1 MKNRL
6 PFLQKSAALLL
17 LSCIAVTAQA
27 ATGVLTGQ
35 EPIEFR
41 AGAGNEFN
49 LITRVKKGQPV
60 NILEPG
66 AQWTKITTTEGI
78 TGWVKNTN
86 LQAEIIAAPNTAN
99 VNVPQLMQR
108 NNEMELKV
116 SELEKIKQ
124 EQAQIVASLM
134 AEVEALRSDKGLPPP
149 NITLPATDTALR
161 AEIDNL
167 KSIAANALNT
177 EKSNQKLREENELMG
192 VEIERLRA
200 DNADLRS
207 DRFNKGLQSGAAAVL
222 LGILLAIIVPKIS
235 SSKRR
240 SSWD

>member
-1 MKNRL
+1 MNSYFFSFVRCVTA
-6 PFLQKSAALLL
+6 AALLCVAL
-17 LSCIAVTAQA
+17 TSHA
-27 ATGVLTGQ
+27 ATAILTGQ
-35 EPIEFR
+35 DPIEFR
-41 AGAGNEFN
+41 AGAGGEFN
-49 LITRVKKGQPV
+49 LITRVKKGQQV
-60 NILEPG
+60 TILEPG
-66 AQWTKITTTEGI
+66 AQWTKITTAEGI
-78 TGWVKNTN
+78 TGWVRNAN
-86 LQAEIIAAPNTAN
+86 LQTEAISAQAAAN

-108 NNEMELKV
+108 NNELELKL

-222 LGILLAIIVPKIS
+222 LGILIAILVPKIS
-235 SSKRR
+235 GAKRR

>member
-1 MKNRL
+1 MKNL
-6 PFLQKSAALLL
+6 AQFAWKSIFLFLIV
-17 LSCIAVTAQA
+17 CIAAVSYA
-27 ATGVLTGQ
+27 ATGVLTGVD
-35 EPIEFR
+35 PIEFR

-49 LITRVKKGQPV
+49 LITRVKKGQQV

-66 AQWTKITTTEGI
+66 AQWTKITTAEGI
-78 TGWVKNTN
+78 TGWVKNVNIQQEAPTA
-86 LQAEIIAAPNTAN
+86 QAP
-99 VNVPQLMQR
+99 VNVPQMMQH
-108 NNEMELKV
+108 NNELELKL

-200 DNADLRS
+200 ENADLHS
-207 DRFNKGLQSGAAAVL
+207 DRFNKGLQWGAAAVL
-222 LGILLAIIVPKIS
+222 IGVLIAIIVPKIS
-235 SSKRR
+235 GSKRR

>member
-1 MKNRL
+1 M
-6 PFLQKSAALLL
+6 ACA
-17 LSCIAVTAQA
+17 TASLA

-49 LITRVKKGQPV
+49 LITRVKKGQQV
-60 NILEPG
+60 SIIEPG
-66 AQWTKITTTEGI
+66 TQWTKITTAEGI
-78 TGWVKNTN
+78 TGWVRNSN
-86 LQAEIIAAPNTAN
+86 LQTEAATAPNMAN

-108 NNEMELKV
+108 NNELELKL

-177 EKSNQKLREENELMG
+177 EKSNQKLREENELIG
-192 VEIERLRA
+192 VELERLRA

-222 LGILLAIIVPKIS
+222 LGILIAILVPKIS
-235 SSKRR
+235 GS
-240 SSWD
+240 